1 MTTELLPSPV
11 ARRPFMR
18 HRTDI
23 QTRFGDTDALGHVN
37 NASFAA
43 YAELGR
49 LEFVHH
55 LFDESVGTIIL
66 ASLYLDFRRQV
77 KFREPVHLET
87 WVAKIGTSSVTLRQV
102 IYASN
107 ERAADVRSV
116 VVYFDY
122 QANRARALP
131 PEIRATL
138 EPWVENEA

>member
-1 MTTELLPSPV
+1 MP
-11 ARRPFMR
+11 R

-49 LEFVHH
+49 LEFVHR
-55 LFDESVGTIIL
+55 LFHQSVGTIIL

-77 KFREPVHLET
+77 KFREPVYVET

-102 IYASN
+102 IYASG

-122 QANRARALP
+122 PASRARELP

-138 EPWVENEA
+138 EPWVEGEA

>member
-1 MTTELLPSPV
+1 
-11 ARRPFMR
+11 MR

-55 LFDESVGTIIL
+55 LFDQSVGTIIL

-87 WVAKIGTSSVTLRQV
+87 WVSKIGTSSVTLRQV

-122 QANRARALP
+122 QANRPRELP

-138 EPWVENEA
+138 EPWVESEA